1 MANFL
6 GICSKTCIDLSAS
19 SSVIAGLSEVP
30 YFLWCQL
37 YTCLLFTWT
46 DYKTIMFPVTLF
58 ASAVAPVQSISNLLH
73 GLAWIWIHLLLCN
86 VSNQAQSGHEDSI
99 NHPWRPIPS
108 GRLTEHQATRFRW
121 ALVLFCTLYSTF
133 YGKQNVLATTAL
145 ITATIF
151 HDDLGMSGNPLGK
164 NLCNV
169 GGYTSFEFGAINII
183 GKLFFSPSY
192 TGSPNSPDALSF
204 TAIVISGTLIFTTI
218 HAQDFADVEGDFALG
233 RTTLPICAPELSR
246 LLILLALAIWS
257 IGLGWFWDI
266 HPLCQIVFVA
276 IGLLVGI
283 RYYYW
288 RTLQDDKVSYLLYNV
303 WICCA
308 HILPLNCRM

>member
-1 MANFL
+1 MVPVVYLFAVHMDRLQNHNVS
-6 GICSKTCIDLSAS
+6 CSKLTSFCKLQPNIS
-19 SSVIAGLSEVP
+19 
-30 YFLWCQL
+30 
-37 YTCLLFTWT
+37 
-46 DYKTIMFPVTLF
+46 DYSFVDGILQTLF

-183 GKLFFSPSY
+183 GKLFFFTCSSRKSY
-192 TGSPNSPDALSF
+192 FSLIQAPL
-204 TAIVISGTLIFTTI
+204 TLLM
-218 HAQDFADVEGDFALG
+218 HCHL
-233 RTTLPICAPELSR
+233 
-246 LLILLALAIWS
+246 
-257 IGLGWFWDI
+257 
-266 HPLCQIVFVA
+266 
-276 IGLLVGI
+276 
-283 RYYYW
+283 
-288 RTLQDDKVSYLLYNV
+288 
-303 WICCA
+303 
-308 HILPLNCRM
+308 LPLLSVAPLFLLQFMLRILQMLREILRWAEQHFLYVHQNCPDS